1 MTVWPPQWVLT
12 APAREGAQDG
22 SDRAPRV
29 WVWGV
34 CDDAKRDCGL
44 WSSGLRSERLPESA
58 QGGLRTGLTGLPE
71 SGSGASVMTLN
82 GIAACDRLVSSVG
95 AYPSPLEGWP
105 RMGMPALSERVTP
118 VVVLLRTAV
127 CVCLAH
133 GPAVRRLP
141 ASATCGC
148 HAAFRLWGEVR

>member
-1 MTVWPPQWVLT
+1 
-12 APAREGAQDG
+12 
-22 SDRAPRV
+22 
-29 WVWGV
+29 
-34 CDDAKRDCGL
+34 
-44 WSSGLRSERLPESA
+44 
-58 QGGLRTGLTGLPE
+58 
-71 SGSGASVMTLN
+71 MTLN

-105 RMGMPALSERVTP
+105 RMGVPVPSECEAP

-141 ASATCGC
+141 ASASCGC